1 MDQARP
7 TPLPREAIAD
17 LLDRGLTDAEIARV
31 GGIQPGTLRNRR
43 LKLGLL
49 RPPSAGPEW
58 TPQEVRKL
66 RRLFARG
73 LSDEEIAERLGRTA
87 PNAIA
92 SRRFILGLVRLD
104 EKPWSDEDNETLRR
118 MWDTTATVREIAAV
132 LGRSPGAVTQRRRRL
147 GLEPRP

>member
-1 MDQARP
+1 MAAARLA
-7 TPLPREAIAD
+7 PLARETIAD
-17 LLDRGLTDAEIARV
+17 LLDRGLSDEEIARI
-31 GGIQPGTLRNRR
+31 GGIQPGSLRNRR

-58 TPQEVRKL
+58 TAQEVREL

-73 LSDEEIAERLGRTA
+73 LTDQEIAERLGRTA

-104 EKPWSDEDNETLRR
+104 EKPWTEEDNDALRR

>member
-1 MDQARP
+1 MAP
-7 TPLPREAIAD
+7 EAIAE
-17 LLDRGLTDAEIARV
+17 LLDRGLSDAEIARFA
-31 GGIQPGTLRNRR
+31 GIRPGSLRNRR
-43 LKLGLL
+43 LKFGLL

-58 TPQEVRKL
+58 TPHEVREL
-66 RRLFARG
+66 RRLFMRG
-73 LSDEEIAERLGRTA
+73 LTDGEIAERLGRTA

-104 EKPWSDEDNETLRR
+104 EKPWTAEDNDTLRR
-118 MWDTTATVREIAAV
+118 MWDTTATVREIASA